1 MREIRFGSGTRR
13 GGEIAA
19 ACRALIPRL
28 RALAPEIEA
37 ASRLPDALVREL
49 QQIGAFRMTMPQA
62 LGGPEADPLTQIE
75 IVEALSAGD
84 ASVGWV
90 VMIGSDGGFYA
101 SHLPDA
107 VAREVYR
114 DRDAVSAGVF
124 VPSGRARRVPGG
136 YRVSGRWGFGSASLH
151 AAWFGAGCLV
161 VDPEAPARGPAA
173 PVVRTMLVP
182 AAEVKVLDTW
192 RATGLAGSGSHDFEI
207 ADAFVPA
214 ERSFDLVHEAPRIDT
229 PLYRF
234 PWMVLVNANGVPLG
248 VARAAIDAFREL
260 ALQKRVPATGQSL
273 AQQATAQDAV
283 GRAEALLGAA
293 RSYLFAT
300 VGELWEVLEA
310 GQEASLELRARF
322 RLATLTS
329 FRNSRDAVQLMY
341 EMGGGSALYRTSP
354 LDRHF
359 RDISTLAQHA
369 LVHARAYAEMGRAF
383 LGLDPGTPL
392 I

>member
-1 MREIRFGSGTRR
+1 MRDLDYGAGSRR
-13 GGEIAA
+13 GREVAA
-19 ACRALIPRL
+19 AARALIPRL
-28 RALAPEIEA
+28 RELAPSIEEA
-37 ASRLPDALVREL
+37 GRLPDALLREL
-49 QQIGAFRMTMPQA
+49 RQIGAFRMTMPLE

-75 IVEALSAGD
+75 VVEALSAGD
-84 ASVGWV
+84 GSVGWV

-114 DRDAVSAGVF
+114 DRDAVTAGVL

-136 YRVSGRWGFGSASLH
+136 YRVSGRWAFGSASLH
-151 AAWFGAGCLV
+151 AEWFAAGCLV
-161 VDPEAPARGPAA
+161 EGGEAKAGA
-173 PVVRTMLVP
+173 PVVRSLLVP
-182 AAEVKVLDTW
+182 ASEVKVLDTW

-207 ADAFVPA
+207 ADAFVPE
-214 ERSFDLVHEAPRIDT
+214 ERSFDLVHEAPRVAR
-229 PLYRF
+229 PLYNF
-234 PWMVLVNANGVPLG
+234 PWMVVVNANGVPLG
-248 VARAAIDAFREL
+248 IARAAIDALCEL
-260 ALQKRVPATGQSL
+260 AKAKSVPPVGQKL
-273 AQQATAQDAV
+273 AQQGVVQDAV

-300 VGELWEVLEA
+300 VGELWEELERGA
-310 GQEASLELRARF
+310 APSLELRARF
-322 RLATLTS
+322 RLATLTA

-341 EMGGGSALYRTSP
+341 EMGGGTALYRRSP

-359 RDISTLAQHA
+359 RDISTIAQHA
-369 LVHARAYAEMGRAF
+369 LVNARAWSEMGRAF